1 MPDFSLFN
9 GEREQSTTKHIA
21 RFATQCSEFT
31 NHDFMKLKL
40 FPNSLSGA
48 AFACYTNLSVGS
60 IQTWQQMEDVFHA
73 QFFQT
78 EPEVSMA
85 DLARL
90 SQRPSKKASNFIARV
105 KRAKH

>member
-21 RFATQCSEFT
+21 RFTTQCSEFT

-48 AFACYTNLSVGS
+48 AFACYTNLPVSS

-73 QFFQT
+73 QFFQ
-78 EPEVSMA
+78 
-85 DLARL
+85 
-90 SQRPSKKASNFIARV
+90 N
-105 KRAKH
+105 RAKSIHG